1 MMSIQAQ
8 ADRIGFSIVG
18 HLSRYPDGD
27 LSRYHYCFVDEAENI
42 YIIHLGV
49 LTILAADGRVF

>member
-18 HLSRYPDGD
+18 HLSRYPEGD

-42 YIIHLGV
+42 
-49 LTILAADGRVF
+49 